1 MKIPKDYLV
10 ENTTPESLKRGRE
23 IFYRQFIRPLK
34 TKTGYNLIVHG
45 TGDYEV
51 DIRFADG
58 KAVTECSCPYSGEGK
73 CKHIVAV
80 VLAIQDGQV
89 DRNPSGFKTGL
100 SDLERSNDADFLV
113 KYYDTAP
120 QRAKEEFER
129 ADLVTNQSLRMR
141 FLQFVRKSG

>member
-1 MKIPKDYLV
+1 MKIPKDYLA
-10 ENTTPESLKRGRE
+10 ENTTPESRKRGRE

-34 TKTGYNLIVHG
+34 TKTGYHLIVHG

-51 DIRFADG
+51 DIRFENE
-58 KAVTECSCPYSGEGK
+58 KVTAECTCPYSGEGK
-73 CKHIVAV
+73 CKHIAAV
-80 VLAIQDGQV
+80 VLAVQDGQI

-120 QRAKEEFER
+120 QRAKEEFKR
-129 ADLVTNQSLRMR
+129 DDLVTNQSLRMR
-141 FLQFVRKSG
+141 FLQFLRKM